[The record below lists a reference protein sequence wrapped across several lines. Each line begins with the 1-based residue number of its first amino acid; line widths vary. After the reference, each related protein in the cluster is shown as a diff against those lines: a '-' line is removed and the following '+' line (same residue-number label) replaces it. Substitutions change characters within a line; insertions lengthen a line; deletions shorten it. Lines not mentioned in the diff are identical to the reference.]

1 MPGTDKAARRS
12 GPREPADGELIAD
25 RYQLQTRLGR
35 GGMGE
40 VWSARDLRL
49 HRDVA
54 VKVFHDGSGTPA
66 ADLPD
71 WLRRE
76 GIAAAQIVHPNVAV
90 LYDQGVHRDRI
101 YLVMELVPG
110 ATLGDVMRGGRLPL
124 RTALSFAAQIA
135 EALAAAHAARV
146 VHRDIKPHNV
156 LITPDGTAKVVDF
169 GIAGFL
175 ADTRSWTIAR
185 LDTAKGSG
193 TPEYAA
199 PEQVLGHN
207 ADARSDLYSLG
218 TLLYAM
224 LAGQVPFRANDF
236 LAVMHK
242 KATEDAPPLPPGAG
256 APREVVA
263 LVAELLTRDPE
274 HRPASARR
282 VAARLRELLE
292 RSPRGE
298 AQVEGEGSDSLDR
311 KSRVEEPAAP
321 EARKALTTEPPSGA
335 PWTAAPLE
343 RPESAEKLKAAA
355 KLKAQVAPAAER
367 ADEEEGSE
375 PTERSAGDRIK
386 KADSALLTAAAG
398 QGAVADPDQQ
408 FEAAG
413 PAAGGDPAGAESGSD
428 RDQRLEPKSAKADV
442 GRVDSGRAEPG
453 PADPGRPESARAD
466 SGRTG
471 PGSAAPDRTPPA
483 QPAPPN
489 PRPAPSA
496 KKPAPAKSPAA
507 KPPVW
512 GASKEHVASP
522 DTSAWEPLAATGA
535 TVLSAAAVMEL
546 RGRSLLPP
554 PARSLLANPGE
565 RYVPSPSVTPV
576 PAPAESVRG
585 RRSVVTVLLIVLAV
599 AVVAIGA
606 IVLTGR

>member
-12 GPREPADGELIAD
+12 GSREPADGELIAD

-54 VKVFHDGSGTPA
+54 VKVFHGGSGTPT

-90 LYDQGVHRDRI
+90 LYDQGVHRDQI

-156 LITPDGTAKVVDF
+156 LVTPDGTAKVVDF

-185 LDTAKGSG
+185 VDTAKGSG

-224 LAGQVPFRANDF
+224 LAARSPSARTTSWRSCTRRPPRTHPRCRPSAGTPGRWWPWSPNCSRATRSNGRHPRGGSRRACAICWSAHRGVK
-236 LAVMHK
+236 LRLRVRVRIHSIGSRGLRSR
-242 KATEDAPPLPPGAG
+242 PLPRAGRRWRRNRRRASPGS
-256 APREVVA
+256 R
-263 LVAELLTRDPE
+263 
-274 HRPASARR
+274 HRWRSRR
-282 VAARLRELLE
+282 VLRSRRSLRSSRRRWRRLR
-292 RSPRGE
+292 RG
-298 AQVEGEGSDSLDR
+298 LMR
-311 KSRVEEPAAP
+311 
-321 EARKALTTEPPSGA
+321 T
-335 PWTAAPLE
+335 
-343 RPESAEKLKAAA
+343 
-355 KLKAQVAPAAER
+355 
-367 ADEEEGSE
+367 
-375 PTERSAGDRIK
+375 
-386 KADSALLTAAAG
+386 
-398 QGAVADPDQQ
+398 
-408 FEAAG
+408 
-413 PAAGGDPAGAESGSD
+413 
-428 RDQRLEPKSAKADV
+428 
-442 GRVDSGRAEPG
+442 SGRSRPG
-453 PADPGRPESARAD
+453 VRQGIGTRR
-466 SGRTG
+466 
-471 PGSAAPDRTPPA
+471 
-483 QPAPPN
+483 
-489 PRPAPSA
+489 
-496 KKPAPAKSPAA
+496 
-507 KPPVW
+507 
-512 GASKEHVASP
+512 
-522 DTSAWEPLAATGA
+522 
-535 TVLSAAAVMEL
+535 LS
-546 RGRSLLPP
+546 
-554 PARSLLANPGE
+554 
-565 RYVPSPSVTPV
+565 
-576 PAPAESVRG
+576 
-585 RRSVVTVLLIVLAV
+585 RRC
-599 AVVAIGA
+599 
-606 IVLTGR
+606 